1 MKKGYLLLED
11 GTRLEGVSVGADKMS
26 EGEVVFNTGMVGYP
40 ESFTDPSYESQ
51 ILTLTYPL
59 VGNYGVPDDEKDKF
73 KISKHFES
81 DKIHIKG
88 LIVSELC
95 EKPSHWNSTRTLGSW
110 LKENKIP
117 ALAGIDTRALTQK
130 LREHGVMLGRIVFNE
145 PKSINKSSK
154 KSAKNEKF
162 YDPNIE
168 NLVANVSIKKPI
180 VYNRGK
186 KRVALIDCGMKNNIL
201 RSLLSRDITVT
212 RVPWNFDIFKNKIK
226 FDGVLIS
233 NGPGDP
239 AILHETHEVV
249 RKCFAAKI
257 PTFGICLGNQ
267 IMAIAAGA
275 KTYKLKYG
283 HRAQNQPCTN
293 LENNKCYITSQNHG
307 FAVNAK
313 SLPRDWKPLFVNAND
328 KTVEGIRHK
337 KLPFFAVQFHPEATP
352 GPNDTGYLFDEFV
365 DML

>member
-1 MKKGYLLLED
+1 MKKGYLILED
-11 GTRLEGVSVGADKMS
+11 GTKLEGISVGADKIS

-40 ESFTDPSYESQ
+40 ESFTDPSYEGQ

-59 VGNYGVPDDEKDKF
+59 IGNYGVPDDSKDKF
-73 KISKHFES
+73 KINKHFES

-95 EKPSHWNSTRTLGSW
+95 EKPSHWNSARTLSDW

-117 ALAGIDTRALTQK
+117 ALADIDTRALTQK
-130 LREHGVMLGRIVFNE
+130 LREHGVMLGKIVFKDE
-145 PKSINKSSK
+145 
-154 KSAKNEKF
+154 KNTNNSQRGNF

-186 KRVALIDCGMKNNIL
+186 KRIALIDCGMKNNIL
-201 RSLLSRDITVT
+201 RSLLNRDITVT
-212 RVPWNFDIFKNKIK
+212 RVPWNYDIFKNKIK
-226 FDGVLIS
+226 FDGVIIS

-239 AILHETHEVV
+239 AILYDTHEVV
-249 RKCFAAKI
+249 KKCFAAKI

-283 HRAQNQPCTN
+283 HRAQNQPCINT
-293 LENNKCYITSQNHG
+293 ENNKCVITSQNHG

-313 SLPRDWKPLFVNAND
+313 SLPKDWKPLFVNAND
-328 KTVEGIRHK
+328 KTVEGIKHQ

-352 GPNDTGYLFDEFV
+352 GPNDTNYLFDEFV
-365 DML
+365 EML